1 MFIGQK
7 IRYKPRYLGQKIK
20 TIQTLGRKII
30 PLVHQKNNNINSI
43 DVIQDVK
50 KKIYSNLEKLNSRKK
65 IM

>member
-43 DVIQDVK
+43 DMIQNVK
-50 KKIYSNLEKLNSRKK
+50 KKYIV
-65 IM
+65 I

>member
-30 PLVHQKNNNINSI
+30 PLVHQKHNINSI